1 MMPLRKRRSSSMFK
15 WYFIRTSIS
24 VILCLTI
31 SSFAILF
38 FFLNFWKTDKL
49 TALTEDALSVSQS
62 VEIFT
67 ESSDKE
73 SDTYSDTI
81 LQYIKN
87 IVLTVA
93 HASNSDLFVVA
104 SEGNIIVCGDSD
116 IAVDDSSAVYVC
128 DSHSEVSF
136 SPDFLAEISFAGK
149 NGYSYDGVL
158 KGFSD
163 ENYLVGAVP
172 MNVQGKNLYII
183 AVQPESEAFLPYTTE
198 FLRIQIFSS
207 LVALL
212 LSFILSVIFS
222 YRMVRPLKKIT
233 AATKHYAGGD
243 FTARINTA
251 DVYNELTEL
260 VDSVNRMADS
270 LSVLEE
276 SRSSFVANV
285 SHELKTPMTV
295 ISGFVDGMLDGT
307 ISPEEEQKYL
317 IIVSD
322 EVKRLSRLVVAML
335 NMSKI
340 EAGKLTL
347 NTSVFSLDDIF
358 IKTIIGFEK
367 FINDKN
373 IDVVGL
379 DMLQNVVITADETL
393 ITQIIYN
400 LVDNAVK
407 FTEYGGIITV
417 SVYEEK
423 KEAVFSVR
431 NTGKG
436 INKNERELVFDRFYK
451 VDKSRGLDAKSFGM
465 GLYIVR
471 SIIELHKGTISLET
485 EENEFTEF
493 IVKLPLQ

>member
-1 MMPLRKRRSSSMFK
+1 MSPLRKRRSGSMFK

-49 TALTEDALSVSQS
+49 TALNEDALSVSQS
-62 VEIFT
+62 VELFAEKSGDDFKADS
-67 ESSDKE
+67 ESS
-73 SDTYSDTI
+73 

-93 HASNSDLFVVA
+93 GVSDSSLFVTDSGGRVIIC
-104 SEGNIIVCGDSD
+104 SDFSIGTEDEITGNVCSLHDS
-116 IAVDDSSAVYVC
+116 I
-128 DSHSEVSF
+128 SF
-136 SPDFLAEISFAGK
+136 PPDMLAEISFSRK
-149 NGYSYDGVL
+149 NGYVFEGMLDG
-158 KGFSD
+158 FPE
-163 ENYLVGAVP
+163 ENYLLGAVTLEI
-172 MNVQGKNLYII
+172 QGERLYLI
-183 AVQPESEAFLPYTTE
+183 AVQPESVAFLPYTTE

-207 LVALL
+207 IVALGL
-212 LSFILSVIFS
+212 CFILSVIFS

-251 DVYNELTEL
+251 DVYNELTQL
-260 VDSVNRMADS
+260 VDSVNKMADN
-270 LSVLEE
+270 LAVLEE

-307 ISPEEEQKYL
+307 ISPEESQKYL
-317 IIVSD
+317 VIVSD

-347 NTSVFSLDDIF
+347 NTSVFSLREIF

-379 DMLQNVVITADETL
+379 AELENVVITADEPL

-400 LVDNAVK
+400 LIDNAVK
-407 FTEYGGIITV
+407 FTENGGVITV
-417 SVYEEK
+417 SVYAEK

-431 NTGKG
+431 NTGRG
-436 INKNERELVFDRFYK
+436 ITENEKELVFDRFYK

-465 GLYIVR
+465 GLYIVK

-485 EENEFTEF
+485 EENKYTEF
-493 IVKLPLQ
+493 IVRLPLQ

>member
-1 MMPLRKRRSSSMFK
+1 MRPLRKRRSGSMFK

-24 VILCLTI
+24 VIVCLTI

-38 FFLNFWKTDKL
+38 FFLNFWKTDRL
-49 TALTEDALSVSQS
+49 TALNEDALSVSQS
-62 VEIFT
+62 VELYAEKAGEAFNADS
-67 ESSDKE
+67 ESS
-73 SDTYSDTI
+73 

-87 IVLTVA
+87 IVQTVA
-93 HASNSDLFVVA
+93 NASDSSLFVTDSDGRAIICSDLSVGTDD
-104 SEGNIIVCGDSD
+104 EITKNVCNRHKD
-116 IAVDDSSAVYVC
+116 ICFPHDM
-128 DSHSEVSF
+128 
-136 SPDFLAEISFAGK
+136 LAEISFAGK
-149 NGYSYDGVL
+149 SGYSFEGTL
-158 KGFSD
+158 NGFSD
-163 ENYLVGAVP
+163 ENYLLGAVTV
-172 MNVQGKNLYII
+172 NIRGDSLYLI
-183 AVQPESEAFLPYTTE
+183 AVQPESVAFLPYTTE

-207 LVALL
+207 IVALGL
-212 LSFILSVIFS
+212 CFILSVIFS

-251 DVYNELTEL
+251 DVYNELTQL
-260 VDSVNRMADS
+260 VDSVNKMADN
-270 LSVLEE
+270 LAVLEE

-307 ISPEEEQKYL
+307 ISPEESQKYL
-317 IIVSD
+317 VIVSD

-347 NTSVFSLDDIF
+347 NTSVFSLREIF

-379 DMLQNVVITADETL
+379 GTLENVVITADETL

-400 LVDNAVK
+400 LIDNAVK
-407 FTEYGGIITV
+407 FTENGGVITV

-431 NTGKG
+431 NTGRGIKDNEKG
-436 INKNERELVFDRFYK
+436 LIFDRFYK
-451 VDKSRGLDAKSFGM
+451 ADKSRGLDAKSFGM
-465 GLYIVR
+465 GLYIVK
-471 SIIELHKGTISLET
+471 SIIELHKGTITLEA

-493 IVKLPLQ
+493 IVRLPLQ

>member
-1 MMPLRKRRSSSMFK
+1 MSHLRKRRSGSMFK

-38 FFLNFWKTDKL
+38 FFLNFWKKDKL

-62 VEIFT
+62 VELFT
-67 ESSDKE
+67 ENSDND
-73 SDTYSDTI
+73 SDVA
-81 LQYIKN
+81 LQYIRN
-87 IVLTVA
+87 ILLTVA
-93 HASNSDLFVVA
+93 HASDSYLFIVA
-104 SEGNIIVCGDSD
+104 SDGNVVVCSDHDVDAEGVT
-116 IAVDDSSAVYVC
+116 AEYVC
-128 DSHSEVSF
+128 DSHGSVSF
-136 SPDFLAEISFAGK
+136 SHDLLAEISFTGK

-158 KGFSD
+158 KGFTE
-163 ENYLVGAVP
+163 ENYLLGAVP
-172 MNVQGKNLYII
+172 MKAQNEKFYVI
-183 AVQPESEAFLPYTTE
+183 AMQPESEALLPYTTE

-243 FTARINTA
+243 FTARINTT

-270 LSVLEE
+270 LAVLEE

-307 ISPEEEQKYL
+307 ISHEEEQKYL
-317 IIVSD
+317 LIVSD

-347 NTSVFSLDDIF
+347 NTSVFSLSDIF
-358 IKTIIGFEK
+358 IKTLIGFEK

-379 DMLQNVVITADETL
+379 DSLQNVVITADEPL

-400 LVDNAVK
+400 LIDNAVK
-407 FTEYGGIITV
+407 FTEQGGVITV

-436 INKNERELVFDRFYK
+436 ISKNERGLVFDRFYK
-451 VDKSRGLDAKSFGM
+451 VDKSRGLDARSFGM

-471 SIIELHKGTISLET
+471 SIIELHKGTISLEA

-493 IVKLPLQ
+493 IVRLPL

>member
-1 MMPLRKRRSSSMFK
+1 MSPLRKRRSGSMFQ

-24 VILCLTI
+24 VISCLTI

-62 VEIFT
+62 VELFA
-67 ESSDKE
+67 EKSDGE
-73 SDTYSDTI
+73 VVADSDNT
-81 LQYIKN
+81 LLYIKN
-87 IVLTVA
+87 IVLTVT
-93 HASNSDLFVVA
+93 HASDSYLFVV
-104 SEGNIIVCGDSD
+104 SSDGKVIVCGDENGT
-116 IAVDDSSAVYVC
+116 ADDSTEYVC
-128 DSHSEVSF
+128 DAHNSLGFSHAI
-136 SPDFLAEISFAGK
+136 LAEISFAGK
-149 NGYSYDGVL
+149 GGYNYDGIL
-158 KGFSD
+158 NGFSD
-163 ENYLVGAVP
+163 ENYLLGAVP
-172 MNVQGKNLYII
+172 MNVHGNNLYVI
-183 AVQPESEAFLPYTTE
+183 ALQAEIEAFLPYTTE

-260 VDSVNRMADS
+260 VDSVNKMADN
-270 LSVLEE
+270 LAVLEE

-307 ISPEEEQKYL
+307 IPHGEVQKYL

-347 NTSVFSLDDIF
+347 NTSVFSLREIF

-373 IDVVGL
+373 IDVEGL
-379 DMLQNVVITADETL
+379 DSLQNVTITADETL

-400 LVDNAVK
+400 LIDNAVK
-407 FTEYGGIITV
+407 FTENGGVITV

-423 KEAVFSVR
+423 KEVVFSIK

-485 EENEFTEF
+485 EEGEFTEF
-493 IVKLPLQ
+493 IVRLPL